1 MHDLETIYQKPRN
14 VLTQLL
20 RNKGNKRCY
29 PPHPPFFLL
38 LPPNIFLFGI
48 GLRIPFFWNMFS
60 NEIKPEDTIV

>member
-1 MHDLETIYQKPRN
+1 MHVLETIYQKPRN
-14 VLTQLL
+14 VLTQSL
-20 RNKGNKRCY
+20 RNMGNKRCY
-29 PPHPPFFLL
+29 PPFLL